1 MEPVKDYS
9 RNQKVYDAKRRSR
22 QFSVRLPESLAI
34 RLKEYALVN
43 HFNENQAL
51 IHIIKTHFSK

>member
-1 MEPVKDYS
+1 MTDLDYN
-9 RNQKVYDAKRRSR
+9 RNQRLYDAKRRSR
-22 QFSVRLPESLAI
+22 QFSVRLPESLAL
-34 RLKEYALVN
+34 RLKEYALEN